1 MIAVMLVCLQSSTA
15 VVCQEYISQ
24 DILDRAHC
32 EATIQERA
40 DMTYTILRRRFG
52 PMVVAV
58 SGKCRLA
65 DEAA

>member
-1 MIAVMLVCLQSSTA
+1 MIAVMLVCLQSSMT
-15 VVCQEYISQ
+15 VVCQEYINQ

-32 EATIQERA
+32 EETIQERA
-40 DMTYTILRRRFG
+40 DILYIILRRGLG

-58 SGKCRLA
+58 SGECRIA